1 MAVQAAGSRVEAI
14 EAVTWEGDAER
25 DKVASVNPMRRIPAL
40 VTLDGETIAESVAI
54 LIWLAEQYPEGGAA
68 PGPEPGDPRRAR
80 FLRWITFVPASIYS
94 IYWVRDDPS
103 RLAGDNGE
111 PGHAG
116 AFPSG

>member
-54 LIWLAEQYPEGGAA
+54 LIWLAEQYPEGG
-68 PGPEPGDPRRAR
+68 GPLRGLSRAIR
-80 FLRWITFVPASIYS
+80 
-94 IYWVRDDPS
+94 
-103 RLAGDNGE
+103 AGPDSC
-111 PGHAG
+111 AG
-116 AFPSG
+116 